1 MTATSQRW
9 PVRPA
14 RPAPSPLE
22 VIVLVVAGSSVTI
35 VWAVLRSHGGAAEF
49 WPRWVWFGLA
59 VVLAGRVAL
68 GRAHSVPPG
77 RRRWLA
83 RHAAV
88 FSVIAPLDVTV
99 WLLSGGGFFWPVFP
113 LLGFSA
119 LLAAHAWAVSRIS
132 PEREAQLSSRVVSL
146 MRSRRTAVE
155 EEAAR
160 VNRIERDLHDG
171 AQARLVSLTV
181 GLGLAE
187 ELVRTDPAAAA
198 ELLAESRATAGA
210 ALEDIRTVMAGIRP
224 PVLADRGLEGALEAL
239 AVDLSVPVAVDA
251 VGLAPLSPALESAV
265 YFVVAECLANVVKHS
280 GASSARVA
288 LCVADGVL
296 TVEVSDD
303 GVGGA
308 WVGGGSGLRGAV
320 ARLEPFDGTL
330 ALTSPLGGPTTV
342 TVRVP
347 TDPGTAGAP

>member
-1 MTATSQRW
+1 MTTTSGRAGT
-9 PVRPA
+9 PA
-14 RPAPSPLE
+14 GSALSLFE
-22 VIVLVVAGSSVTI
+22 VIVAVVAGTVVTI
-35 VWAVLRSHGGAAEF
+35 VWAVLRAGGGTAEF

-68 GRAHSVPPG
+68 GRAQTVAPG

-88 FSVIAPLDVTV
+88 FSVLAPLDVSV

-119 LLAAHAWAVSRIS
+119 LLAAHAWVLSRTS
-132 PEREAQLSSRVVSL
+132 PEREEQLLTRVSSL
-146 MRSRRTAVE
+146 LRSRRAAVE
-155 EEAAR
+155 EQAVR

-171 AQARLVSLTV
+171 AQARLVSLAV
-181 GLGLAE
+181 SLGLAE
-187 ELVRTDPAAAA
+187 ELVRSDPDAAV

-224 PVLADRGLEGALEAL
+224 AVLADRGLEGALEAL
-239 AVDLSVPVAVDA
+239 AVDLSLPVEVDT
-251 VGLAPLSPALESAV
+251 VGLPALSPAVEPAV

-280 GASSARVA
+280 GAATAWVTLA
-288 LCVADGVL
+288 VADGTLV
-296 TVEVSDD
+296 VEVSDD
-303 GVGGA
+303 GIGGA
-308 WVGGGSGLRGAV
+308 AVGGGTGLRGAV

-330 ALTSPLGGPTTV
+330 RLASPRGGPTTV

-347 TDPGTAGAP
+347 VDPDTAGAR